1 MASKGLSSDL
11 STLNKLKDGFINAL
25 GLTSVAVDPTQPYTR
40 VIVEFKEMDNISDA
54 MPPLVDAMLPVLDAS
69 HTMSTL
75 VTGPAGPQED
85 SLSSLLVG
93 SLFVD
98 AFLGILC
105 STSNINLLPN
115 LTIKSVLEGLAII
128 VYKQDF
134 ERPLLRPLQPVLRK
148 ALVRTIE
155 FMVES
160 VNFECQQQALSV
172 VQAYVKRWSN
182 AVISF
187 IP

>member
-1 MASKGLSSDL
+1 MVAKGLSSDL
-11 STLNKLKDGFINAL
+11 STLNKLKDGFINTL
-25 GLTSVAVDPTQPYTR
+25 GLTPVAVDPTQPYTKI
-40 VIVEFKEMDNISDA
+40 IVEFKEMDNVSDA
-54 MPPLVDAMLPVLDAS
+54 MSPLVDAMLPVLDAS
-69 HTMSTL
+69 HTMSAL

-85 SLSSLLVG
+85 SSLLAG

-105 STSNINLLPN
+105 SISNINLLPN
-115 LTIKSVLEGLAII
+115 LTIKSALEGLAII

-134 ERPLLRPLQPVLRK
+134 EKPLLRPLQLMLRK
-148 ALVRTIE
+148 AIVRTIE